1 MGIKNC
7 KTFLSTIS
15 IIFFI
20 LLLGSFGIVSK
31 SNAYETRNLLRSSG
45 VNLPDK
51 VYLFQ
56 TPQDSLMLEDITLE
70 QYFIYYI
77 YVEIVTPYNCSI
89 KITLWDPDG
98 KEFPIFES
106 ILFVYPEGFNYFEIP
121 FGTALAGDYDIEF
134 NSTAPENVNIYIRME
149 KGPQSLYDKIPME
162 EVQSIRFY
170 QVTRFSN
177 NSVNHTISFTTDY
190 IYKFYVGRVSPI
202 SSMENNEVKI
212 NLSIEDP
219 EGIIYNIYSNASLIG
234 INEVDR
240 FKFGTAIGG
249 LYSFTITIHSSVPN
263 VNIGYSIVG
272 LSEIGSGTDVNQTE
286 PTNSTTVL
294 NRYFSMP
301 TEWTLGILGFAGTL
315 VAIIGVVLHKQK
327 RKNVISS
334 DF

>member
-1 MGIKNC
+1 MDISNSK
-7 KTFLSTIS
+7 KLFSVSLFLFFFLS
-15 IIFFI
+15 F
-20 LLLGSFGIVSK
+20 GSFGIVSNSK
-31 SNAYETRNLLRSSG
+31 NHESTIFPKSSG
-45 VNLPDK
+45 TTLPDN

-56 TPQDSLMLEDITLE
+56 APQDSLMLEDITLE
-70 QYFIYYI
+70 QYYTYYI

-89 KITLWDPDG
+89 KITVWDPDG
-98 KEFPIFES
+98 NEYPIFES

-121 FGTALAGDYDIEF
+121 FGTALVGDYDIEF
-134 NSTAPENVNIYIRME
+134 NSTAPENVNIYIKME

-190 IYKFYVGRVSPI
+190 MYKFYVGRVSPI

-219 EGIIYNIYSNASLIG
+219 EGIIYNIYTNTSLID
-234 INEVDR
+234 IDEVDR

-249 LYSFTITIHSSVPN
+249 LYSLTITIHTDVPN
-263 VNIGYSIVG
+263 VNVGYSIVE
-272 LSEIGSGTDVNQTE
+272 LNQIGSGTEVNQTE
-286 PTNSTTVL
+286 PSNSTTVL

-315 VAIIGVVLHKQK
+315 TVIILVVLYKQK
-327 RKNVISS
+327 KKNVISS
-334 DF
+334 NF